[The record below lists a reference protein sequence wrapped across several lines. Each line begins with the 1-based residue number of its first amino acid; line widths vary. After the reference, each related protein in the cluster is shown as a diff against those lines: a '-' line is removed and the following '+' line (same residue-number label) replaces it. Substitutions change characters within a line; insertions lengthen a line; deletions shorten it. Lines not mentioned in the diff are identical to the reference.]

1 MAKIRSLIPVKL
13 LVSAAVVLILSS
25 IARPVIETLATKEQV
40 SQNVLL
46 TAIPFVLFFV
56 SLVLVYMALIVF
68 AGKLLGNRL
77 PEGVYRAIE
86 YVLIAGIAL
95 GVVGMFQPWVFALF
109 KISFFVLLLSTLS
122 FILWSHVI
130 LKRARR

>member
-68 AGKLLGNRL
+68 AGKLLGNRV

-122 FILWSHVI
+122 FILWSHI
-130 LKRARR
+130 TLKRARR

>member
-1 MAKIRSLIPVKL
+1 MAKIRSLIPAKL
-13 LVSAAVVLILSS
+13 LVSAVVVLILSP

-46 TAIPFVLFFV
+46 SAIPFVLFFV
-56 SLVLVYMALIVF
+56 AMVLVYMALIVF
-68 AGKLLGNRL
+68 AGKLLSNRVS
-77 PEGVYRAIE
+77 EVVYRIIE

-95 GVVGMFQPWVFALF
+95 GVLGMFQPWLFVLF

-122 FILWSHVI
+122 FILWSHVL

>member
-1 MAKIRSLIPVKL
+1 MVKIRSLIPVKL
-13 LVSAAVVLILSS
+13 LVSAAVVLILSP
-25 IARPVIETLATKEQV
+25 IARPVIETLATRERV

-46 TAIPFVLFFV
+46 SAIPFVLFFV
-56 SLVLVYMALIVF
+56 ALVLVYMALIVF
-68 AGKLLGNRL
+68 AGKLLSNRV
-77 PEGVYRAIE
+77 PEGVYRTIE

-95 GVVGMFQPWVFALF
+95 GVVGMFQPWLFALF

-122 FILWSHVI
+122 FILWSHII

>member
-1 MAKIRSLIPVKL
+1 MVKIRSLVPVKL
-13 LVSAAVVLILSS
+13 LVSAAVVLILSP
-25 IARPVIETLATKEQV
+25 IARPLIETLATKEQV

-46 TAIPFVLFFV
+46 SAIPFVLFFV
-56 SLVLVYMALIVF
+56 AIVLVYMALIVF
-68 AGKLLGNRL
+68 AGKLLGNRV
-77 PEGVYRAIE
+77 PEGIYRIIE

-95 GVVGMFQPWVFALF
+95 GVLGMFQPWLFVFF

-122 FILWSHVI
+122 FILWSHIV

>member
-13 LVSAAVVLILSS
+13 LGSAAGGRILSP

-56 SLVLVYMALIVF
+56 SLVLVYMALVVF
-68 AGKLLGNRL
+68 AGKLLRNRV
-77 PEGVYRAIE
+77 PEGVYRTIE

-95 GVVGMFQPWVFALF
+95 GVVGMFQPWLFALF

-122 FILWSHVI
+122 FILWSHI
-130 LKRARR
+130 TLKRARR